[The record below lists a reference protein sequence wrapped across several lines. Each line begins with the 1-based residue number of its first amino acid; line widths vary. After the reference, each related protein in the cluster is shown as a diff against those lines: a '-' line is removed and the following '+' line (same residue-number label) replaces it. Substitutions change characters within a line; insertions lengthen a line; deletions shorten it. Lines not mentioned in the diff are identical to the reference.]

1 MGVFEFAKTV
11 VDYVT
16 KKREISTD
24 ELKKMVPERRLYD
37 ILAVLEAAGLIERA
51 KTRVRWLGGSVGKQI
66 LIEGLIDT
74 VTTSPTEV
82 EIVGAEPLKVKIKGL

>member
-1 MGVFEFAKTV
+1 MFEFAKTV
-11 VDYVT
+11 VDYMA

-37 ILAVLEAAGLIERA
+37 ILAVLKAAGLIERT
-51 KTRVRWLGGSVGKQI
+51 KNRVTWLGGSVGKQI